1 MMKKPRIKFKR
12 LELRSALVNRLWLF
26 ELFLVA
32 AMCCLKALTATKTIK
47 AAAFEEEQRQWLL
60 EMKEQEAVGVLY
72 YCLLL
77 QL

>member
-1 MMKKPRIKFKR
+1 MRLLVSRGVVLSLLLRRKQMMKKPRIKFKR

-47 AAAFEEEQRQWLL
+47 AA
-60 EMKEQEAVGVLY
+60 G
-72 YCLLL
+72 CL
-77 QL
+77 